1 MSNQIN
7 KTQSN
12 VPATLKY
19 IEETLRELGIFYFWP
34 NDGNLGDNL
43 IAEATRQIFRQA
55 GLSWLPYN
63 PESPPKDSGYVLVY
77 GGGGR
82 FVPHWGGIEL
92 HLKHMTRPEVRRCVI
107 LPHSIYGVDHFVK
120 GLDERHIIFC
130 REHKT
135 LEYCRNLNTKS
146 QFILAHDLGV
156 SLKLN
161 EIKIPTSL
169 PSPAQNATS
178 EEAWQYNLLTGNA
191 ARDAYSRVRE
201 ATVKSPKSGRNI
213 AFFLR
218 QDREKSIALTSPWS
232 YDLSGLWSGTCNE
245 TAYSSSLLK
254 LMAELASYPDVVV
267 TDRLH
272 VAIMAMHV
280 GKEVYMLDNDYGKLS
295 GVYEVSLKEMPQVH
309 LLQPGKQWPEEL
321 SSAWRRLNPPLR
333 RMIHYIRT
341 KLSPIKR
348 KLKKFLRIS

>member
-1 MSNQIN
+1 MNNIIN
-7 KTQSN
+7 KTAVEEPS
-12 VPATLKY
+12 TLKSLVH
-19 IEETLRELGIFYFWP
+19 TLQTQGSFYFWP

-43 IAEATRQIFRQA
+43 IAEATRQLFRRA
-55 GLSWLPYN
+55 GLSWQPYN
-63 PESPPKDSGYVLVY
+63 PESPPKESGYVLVY

-82 FVPHWGGIEL
+82 FIPHWGGIEL
-92 HLKHMTRPEVRRCVI
+92 HLDHMTRPEVRRCVI
-107 LPHSIYGVDHFVK
+107 LPHSIYGVDSFVK

-130 REHKT
+130 REYKT
-135 LEYCRNLNTKS
+135 LTYCRSLNTQA
-146 QFILAHDLGV
+146 QFILAHDIGM
-156 SLKLN
+156 SLKLD
-161 EIKIPTSL
+161 EVIVPKTLPEPSL
-169 PSPAQNATS
+169 NKNN

-191 ARDAYSRVRE
+191 VQEAYERVKR
-201 ATVKSPKSGRNI
+201 ATAKSPKSGRNI

-218 QDREKSIALTSPWS
+218 QDKEKSIALRSPWS
-232 YDLSGLWSGTCNE
+232 YDISGIWSGSCNE

-254 LMAELASYPDVVV
+254 LMAELTSYPDVVV

-309 LLQPGKQWPEEL
+309 LLQPSAPWPEEL

-333 RMIHYIRT
+333 RLMHYIRT
-341 KLSPIKR
+341 KLSFIKR
-348 KLKKFLRIS
+348 KIKKALRIS